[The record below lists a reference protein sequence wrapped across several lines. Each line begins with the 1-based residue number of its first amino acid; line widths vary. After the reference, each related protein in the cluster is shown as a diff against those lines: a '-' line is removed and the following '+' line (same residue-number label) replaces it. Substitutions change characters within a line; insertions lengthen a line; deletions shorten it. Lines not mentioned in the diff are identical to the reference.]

1 MKNRIAEIIKKE
13 ELTSLKFAN
22 LIGIQPSAV
31 SHILSGRNNP
41 SMDVIQKILNTFR
54 TINSD
59 WLILG
64 VGAMYRETGETS
76 KRQSVEVKI
85 TPNKPQMPSLFADE
99 PENDTEY
106 HKENAS
112 TATQNFQPSQNQ
124 SFSPTAFERQ
134 AVTMM
139 TESKNPESKHN
150 EIETKTILPK
160 RVIKKIIVYYSDSTF
175 EEYNM
180 RLNKEE

>member
-1 MKNRIAEIIKKE
+1 MKNRIAEIIEKE
-13 ELTSLKFAN
+13 KLTSLKFAN

-41 SMDVIQKILNTFR
+41 SMEVIQRILNNFR

-64 VGAMYRETGETS
+64 IGSMYRETGETP
-76 KRQSVEVKI
+76 KKQSVEVKI
-85 TPNKPQMPSLFADE
+85 TPNKPQMPSLFDNE

-106 HKENAS
+106 RKENEPIIIPKS
-112 TATQNFQPSQNQ
+112 QSSQNQ
-124 SFSPTAFERQ
+124 SASTTSERQ
-134 AVTMM
+134 AT
-139 TESKNPESKHN
+139 TITDNNKNPENRHS
-150 EIETKTILPK
+150 EMETKATLPK
-160 RVIKKIIVYYSDSTF
+160 KVVKKMIIYYSDSTF